1 MIFYIDNE
9 ILVILFI
16 INLSI
21 IDNIVLRIQ
30 TKKKKR
36 VQNEFFL
43 FKFYWIQKR
52 IYWHSSSLIIIIVWR
67 EEN

>member
-21 IDNIVLRIQ
+21 IDNILLGIR

-36 VQNEFFL
+36 VL
-43 FKFYWIQKR
+43 SI
-52 IYWHSSSLIIIIVWR
+52 
-67 EEN
+67 